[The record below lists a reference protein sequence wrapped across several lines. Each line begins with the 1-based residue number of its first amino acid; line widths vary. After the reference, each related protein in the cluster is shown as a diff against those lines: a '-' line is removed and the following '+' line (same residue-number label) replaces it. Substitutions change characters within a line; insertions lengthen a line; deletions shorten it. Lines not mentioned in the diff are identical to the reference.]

1 MFSGGFYCSFI
12 WETRKNICA
21 NLSWCRNFPDTKL
34 SWPQSFL
41 VLICLQSNR
50 AGAKSFWCHIFLMPN
65 CSGAILSGSKLSGCQ
80 IVLVPNCSG
89 AKLSWCQII
98 WGQNVMVPNCLVTNC
113 PGAKLSW
120 CQIVRCQIVRCQI
133 VLPPFHQLILP
144 IFPSSQDISLSS
156 PCSVLFLQVQRENCS
171 VDHRTRIIPVCGKV
185 LGHTLASFQ

>member
-65 CSGAILSGSKLSGCQ
+65 CSGAILSGSKLPGCLRSNFH
-80 IVLVPNCSG
+80 VAKLSVH
-89 AKLSWCQII
+89 KLSWCQI
-98 WGQNVMVPNCLVTNC
+98 VLVSNC
-113 PGAKLSW
+113 PGAKLSGAISSW
-120 CQIVRCQIVRCQI
+120 CHIGLVPNCPVPNCP
-133 VLPPFHQLILP
+133 VAKLYGAKLYGAKFPLYHLWLAKW
-144 IFPSSQDISLSS
+144 IFSTYLASQDALE
-156 PCSVLFLQVQRENCS
+156 VMRVTE
-171 VDHRTRIIPVCGKV
+171 
-185 LGHTLASFQ
+185 

>member
-65 CSGAILSGSKLSGCQ
+65 CSGAILSGFKLSNCLGAKLLWCQIVLVPNYLGSNCHGAKLSGDKLSWCQ
-80 IVLVPNCSG
+80 IVLVPNC
-89 AKLSWCQII
+89 
-98 WGQNVMVPNCLVTNC
+98 
-113 PGAKLSW
+113 PGAKLSGT
-120 CQIVRCQIVRCQI
+120 
-133 VLPPFHQLILP
+133 VLP
-144 IFPSSQDISLSS
+144 
-156 PCSVLFLQVQRENCS
+156 
-171 VDHRTRIIPVCGKV
+171 
-185 LGHTLASFQ
+185 